1 MQRKLQDIRE
11 VRLEM
16 PWMVDYITDSGLPA
30 VLCSAFDGAKASRP
44 SSLHGFCDEGSVSP
58 AVAPID
64 T

>member
-1 MQRKLQDIRE
+1 
-11 VRLEM
+11 
-16 PWMVDYITDSGLPA
+16 MVDYITDSGLPA